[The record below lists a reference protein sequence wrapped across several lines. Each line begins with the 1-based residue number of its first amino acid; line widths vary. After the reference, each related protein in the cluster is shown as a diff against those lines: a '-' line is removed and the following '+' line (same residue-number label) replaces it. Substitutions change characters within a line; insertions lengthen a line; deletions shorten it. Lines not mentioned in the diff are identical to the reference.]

1 MEKIQTSSL
10 QNKSEVISDL
20 KEILELVNDGK
31 EGYHSAAEATD
42 NADLKALF
50 SKISGERIIYASELK
65 DNIELH
71 GANAESEKG
80 GILGRL
86 HRAWLTIKQSL
97 SSNDDKAILT
107 SITTG
112 EKAIIEAY
120 DNVSLIMLITPITS
134 KCWRSNVTA

>member
-134 KCWRSNVTA
+134 KC